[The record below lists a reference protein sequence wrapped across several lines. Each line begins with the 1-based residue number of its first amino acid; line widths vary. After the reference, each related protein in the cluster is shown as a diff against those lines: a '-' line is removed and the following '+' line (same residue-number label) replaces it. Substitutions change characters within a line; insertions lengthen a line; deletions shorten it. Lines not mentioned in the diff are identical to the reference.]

1 MRNRGELSE
10 LSDEELMVEF
20 KLANYDAFLILY
32 ERYAP
37 RAFGFI
43 KSRVGSV
50 ERAEDILQEVFF
62 KLHRFKEKFDASQPF
77 IPWFFTLCRNTLLD
91 FNRIEKRQMEASK
104 NLLQESEISFSHS
117 PEAVGQQDFSIIES
131 LNLKEREVLTL
142 RYEED
147 LPFKK
152 VAKLTGLSASN
163 VRKIASRAIE
173 KLRR

>member
-1 MRNRGELSE
+1 MKNRGELTE

-37 RAFGFI
+37 RALGFI
-43 KSRVGSV
+43 KSKVSSV
-50 ERAEDILQEVFF
+50 EKAEDILQEVFF
-62 KLHRFKEKFDASQPF
+62 KLHRFKEKFDSSQPF
-77 IPWFFTLCRNTLLD
+77 IPWFFTLCRNTLFD
-91 FNRIEKRQMEASK
+91 FNRIEKRQREASE
-104 NLLQESEISFSHS
+104 NLLQETQTSFFHS
-117 PEAVGQQDFSIIES
+117 PETVGQQDLS
-131 LNLKEREVLTL
+131 LLEALNVKEREVLTL